1 MEHLTYEDYQK
12 FGGRV
17 DDALF
22 PLLLLDAE
30 VIVNKLTF
38 NRITELKP
46 TYKRMMVEIIDKVVK
61 PREDF
66 KSGVTSYSNGI
77 ETISYNSED
86 FTEQAVGRK
95 VKQIC
100 SMYLED
106 GLLYRGVGR

>member
-1 MEHLTYEDYQK
+1 MEHLTYEDYNK

-17 DDALF
+17 DDSLF

-30 VIVNKLTF
+30 CIVNKLTF

-46 TYKRMMVEIIDKVVK
+46 TYKRMMVEIIDKVLK
-61 PREDF
+61 PKDDF
-66 KSGVTSYSNGI
+66 EAGVVSYSNGVESI
-77 ETISYNSED
+77 TYNAED
-86 FTEQAVGRK
+86 FTEAATSKK

-100 SMYLED
+100 AVYLED